1 MRQQWRRW
9 LRGPKHGLARKA
21 IVYGVP
27 RHPGP
32 EHLHALLGQY
42 KSLQEWGR
50 LQGFDLDPVPEDLAV
65 LDEAIDRFIEED
77 GRHRQMSAVESEA
90 GPFLGTV
97 IVSTIHG
104 AHWRLWPNGHPVV
117 RLASGR
123 DLDVI
128 ALADDRLRSG
138 QPRLATV
145 YADAATTDPD
155 NQT

>member
-9 LRGPKHGLARKA
+9 LRGPKHGLARKS